1 MPFDYFERTAT
12 GVLGEPLNTIT
23 NAAFFVA
30 AWAGLRLA
38 RKRQA
43 LDSGTRAL
51 LVLLVAIG
59 IGSSLFHMFANNWTR
74 WMDIVP
80 ILLFQM
86 LAVWLYV
93 RRIMDGSRS
102 AALLALVFL
111 IASSSLVAISPHALN
126 GSLMYAG
133 AWLSLVLLGIYHRW
147 RNRPEPWLMLLAAGV
162 FTLSLFFRSMD
173 KSVFVR
179 SHFSHG
185 VHFLWHVFNGVT
197 LYLVFRALIP
207 VRSTTPQKPTTGF

>member
-1 MPFDYFERTAT
+1 
-12 GVLGEPLNTIT
+12 
-23 NAAFFVA
+23 
-30 AWAGLRLA
+30 
-38 RKRQA
+38 
-43 LDSGTRAL
+43 
-51 LVLLVAIG
+51 
-59 IGSSLFHMFANNWTR
+59 MFA
-74 WMDIVP
+74 D
-80 ILLFQM
+80 
-86 LAVWLYV
+86 AVFEFALCIRRHARREFRAAALPAIEPV
-93 RRIMDGSRS
+93 TVQQGHRRITGN
-102 AALLALVFL
+102 
-111 IASSSLVAISPHALN
+111 LVAISPHALN

-197 LYLVFRALIP
+197 L
-207 VRSTTPQKPTTGF
+207 